1 MTLLLYMQGGSSAA
15 SLATDAPEAMAAGS
29 ARPGFTHMQ
38 PLLSPFQDTEL
49 QQSFHSLHE
58 NGHTAGPAEVMRNP

>member
-1 MTLLLYMQGGSSAA
+1 MTPLVTMQGGSSAA
-15 SLATDAPEAMAAGS
+15 SQATDVPEAMAADS

-49 QQSFHSLHE
+49 QQSFHSLRE
-58 NGHTAGPAEVMRNP
+58 NGHAAGRPEVMRCP